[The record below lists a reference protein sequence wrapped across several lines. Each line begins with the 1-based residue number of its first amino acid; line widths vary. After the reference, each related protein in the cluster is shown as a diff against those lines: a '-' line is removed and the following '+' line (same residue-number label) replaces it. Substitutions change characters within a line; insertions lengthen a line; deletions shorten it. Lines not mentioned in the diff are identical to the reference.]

1 MSKLVSIST
10 TNFVSKLLNS
20 NKYFE
25 THFALQATKFVVWDV
40 VRFQAL

>member
-1 MSKLVSIST
+1 MSKLIPNSTIKVVS
-10 TNFVSKLLNS
+10 NLVNSK
-20 NKYFE
+20 KYFE